1 MVTFSDK
8 LIFKGIH
15 RSGDK
20 YVCVKFTDPRS
31 KYGYDEYQCFFGQD
45 NISKLMSLK
54 EGDLFVVQRTE
65 YSKKKSGDWVTVVLY
80 HVIRVNNKE

>member
-8 LIFKGIH
+8 LTFKGIH
-15 RSGDK
+15 KSTDK

-31 KYGYDEYQCFFGQD
+31 KYGHDEYQCFFGSD
-45 NISKLMSLK
+45 NIGKFSSMKD
-54 EGDLFVVQRTE
+54 GDLFVIQRIE

-80 HVIRVNNKE
+80 RVIRAPKE

>member
-8 LIFKGIH
+8 LTFKGIH
-15 RSGDK
+15 ISSDK
-20 YVCVKFTDPRS
+20 YVCVKYNDPRS
-31 KYGYDEYQCFFGQD
+31 KFGYDEYQCFFGSD
-45 NISKLMSLK
+45 NVSKLNSFK

-80 HVIRVNNKE
+80 RVIRANKE

>member
-15 RSGDK
+15 KSTDK
-20 YVCVKFTDPRS
+20 YVCVKYTDPRS
-31 KYGYDEYQCFFGQD
+31 KFGYAEYHCFFGSD
-45 NISKLMSLK
+45 NISRLSSMK

-65 YSKKKSGDWVTVVLY
+65 YFKKKYGDWATIVLY
-80 HVIRVNNKE
+80 RVIRANKE